1 MTPWEVERMA
11 TPIPPRML
19 GILSFPTYTRRP
31 GLETRTRPEMI
42 FSLPGPYLR
51 YTRSVPCFL
60 SSMRRKFLMKP
71 SSLRISVMRTLSLEA
86 GMSTFSC
93 SARLALRMRVRRS
106 AIGSLIDM
114 SGSSPARL
122 DHPGH
127 LALEGELPEA
137 EPAELE
143 LSDEAAR
150 APAQLA
156 AVVHARLELGGLVQA
171 LRLHDERGLGHA
183 LGLPEGNAQVGEER
197 LGFLVG
203 VGRGDHDHVHAAH
216 LVHLVEHDLRED
228 HLLLEPEGVVPAAVE
243 GLGGHALEVA
253 HAGEGDVDE
262 AIEELVHARPAQRHL
277 AADGRVL
284 TQLEVGDGLLG
295 PRHHRLLS
303 RDGEEVR
310 HREVEDLGILL
321 ALAHAHVEH
330 DLLEARHLEGV
341 GVAPLLHH
349 GGDYRRPEPV
359 AQPRGDIARHPR
371 ARRGRRGCGGRRR
384 SALGGS
390 TCTAAARLTLAPAL
404 RSLAALR
411 SLRLFRL
418 RIHQHHVR
426 QVDRPLALDDAALP
440 ELLSRALV
448 LLDHVDVLDEHAP
461 LVSEYAQD
469 LAALALLLARHHDDR
484 VALPHVCVCHAV
496 LRSLPERER

>member
-1 MTPWEVERMA
+1 
-11 TPIPPRML
+11 
-19 GILSFPTYTRRP
+19 
-31 GLETRTRPEMI
+31 MI

-71 SSLRISVMRTLSLEA
+71 SSLRISVMRSLSLED

-114 SGSSPARL
+114 SGSSPAGL
-122 DHPGH
+122 DHARH
-127 LALEGELPEA
+127 LALEGELAEA
-137 EPAELE
+137 EAAELE

-156 AVVHARLELGGLVQA
+156 AVVDACLELGGLVQA
-171 LRLHDERGLGHA
+171 LRLHNERGLGHA
-183 LGLPEGNAQVGEER
+183 LGLPEGNAQMGEER
-197 LGFLVG
+197 LGLLVG
-203 VGRGDHDHVHAAH
+203 VGRGDHDHVHAAY

-228 HLLLEPEGVVPAAVE
+228 HLLLETEGVVPAAVE
-243 GLGGHALEVA
+243 GLGGHTLEVA
-253 HAGEGDVDE
+253 YAGKGDIDE
-262 AIEELVHARPAQRHL
+262 SIEELVHARPAQGHL

-284 TQLEVGDGLLG
+284 AQLEVGDGLLG

-341 GVAPLLHH
+341 AVAPLLHH
-349 GGDYRRPEPV
+349 GGDHRRPEPV
-359 AQPRGDIARHPR
+359 APAPGHPAGPCPHPAEPCR
-371 ARRGRRGCGGRRR
+371 PAEP
-384 SALGGS
+384 SALASRLRLPWPYTLSMNSPDRRATRAFLPSASARTPTRVGLSVCGS
-390 TCTAAARLTLAPAL
+390 TSITFDRWIVPS
-404 RSLAALR
+404 RSMMPPCR
-411 SLRLFRL
+411 SFWVGRWCFLIILMCSMST
-418 RIHQHHVR
+418 
-426 QVDRPLALDDAALP
+426 RPLSRITRRTLP
-440 ELLSRALV
+440 FF
-448 LLDHVDVLDEHAP
+448 P
-461 LVSEYAQD
+461 
-469 LAALALLLARHHDDR
+469 
-484 VALPHVCVCHAV
+484 
-496 LRSLPERER
+496 RSLPATTMTVSPFRTCACAMPVLR